1 LTILYYHVKFLHPA
15 WEQQT
20 ELFMKV
26 YNNAQLVYNDDSL
39 MMAKQKAVYCVMVNR
54 LTLDNLTP
62 QGFTELAKL
71 SGDLI

>member
-1 LTILYYHVKFLHPA
+1 
-15 WEQQT
+15 
-20 ELFMKV
+20 
-26 YNNAQLVYNDDSL
+26 VYNDDSL